1 MTTAAARR
9 PSRALIWLLGLL
21 PAAIIALVAGLA
33 FTGAVRPNE
42 LVDPGALVRWGL
54 PVVTVI
60 ARVAAVLTIGAF
72 GVCAVVLAG
81 PGTGSRTTQ
90 ASPAWQL
97 AARIGTVSAVTW
109 ALAQVAHVVFGYAQ
123 VWGRPLDSPTFGQEL
138 RVFLTA
144 TELGVAY
151 FWATVLAVVVSLFAV
166 ATSGMTMAAWTAVLG
181 AVALVPVALTGHSQG
196 AVAHNLAVSSMWLH
210 LVPLA
215 LWVGGL
221 ATLGAVVHRLA
232 DELPRAARRYSAL
245 ALWCFTLV
253 GVSGVFASVIRL
265 TSPLD
270 LLTTPWGVVLTTKI
284 LLFLGLGAMG
294 WVHREHT
301 IPRLGE
307 RPRLFWRLAG
317 VEVLI
322 MGAVTGLAVVLGSS
336 APPVPQ
342 DAVVDPSAVFELS
355 GYPEPPLPTPLT
367 WLTQWHPD
375 PLYLVGAVS
384 AVVVY
389 LTWVR
394 RVRARGDQWPVARTV
409 SWVVAWVLFVWVTNG
424 GPFVYGVLLF
434 SAHMVMH
441 MTLVMLV
448 PVFWTLAAPITLA
461 LRALPAR
468 RDGSRGPREWLLA
481 LLHSRWAAA
490 WAHPLVAGVNFAGSL
505 FVFYYT
511 DLLQIAL
518 TTHVGHV
525 LMVVHF
531 SLAGY
536 MFANAIIGVDPG
548 VDRPSYPVRLV
559 LLFATMAF
567 HAFFGLSLASLNSLL
582 AAEYFGRLG
591 LTWWVDALKDQEIGG
606 FVTWGIGEAP
616 TLVLAV
622 IMAMMWARADQ
633 KVAVRQDRRADRTG
647 DAELAAYNRMLAD
660 RASAM
665 GSESPGEDASG
676 TSPRP
681 R

>member
-1 MTTAAARR
+1 MSSAAARR
-9 PSRALIWLLGLL
+9 RALPWLLGVLL
-21 PAAIIALVAGLA
+21 AALVALVAGLA
-33 FTGAVRPNE
+33 FTGAAQPNE

-54 PVVTVI
+54 PVVTV
-60 ARVAAVLTIGAF
+60 ATRVAATLTVGAF
-72 GVCAVVLAG
+72 AVCAVVIAG
-81 PGTGSRTTQ
+81 PGRGARGTA
-90 ASPAWQL
+90 ASPAWAF
-97 AARIGTVSAVTW
+97 AARIGTVSAIAW
-109 ALAQVAHVVFGYAQ
+109 ALTQVAHIILGYAQ

-151 FWATVLAVVVSLFAV
+151 FWATVLAAVVSLFAV
-166 ATSGMTMAAWTAVLG
+166 ATAGMTTAAWTAVLG

-221 ATLGAVVHRLA
+221 ATLGAVVHRLGE
-232 DELPRAARRYSAL
+232 ELPRAARRFSAL
-245 ALWCFTLV
+245 ALWSFVLV
-253 GVSGVFASVIRL
+253 GVSGVFASAIRL

-270 LLTTPWGVVLTTKI
+270 LVTTPWGAVLAVKI
-284 LLFLGLGAMG
+284 LAFLGLGVMG
-294 WVHREHT
+294 WLHRERT
-301 IPRLGE
+301 IPHLAE
-307 RPRLFWRLAG
+307 RPAMFWRLAG
-317 VEVLI
+317 VEVLV

-355 GYPEPPLPTPLT
+355 GYPEPPLPTVAT
-367 WLTQWHPD
+367 WFTQWHPD

-389 LTWVR
+389 LGWVR
-394 RVRARGDQWPVARTV
+394 RVTARGDRWPVGRTV
-409 SWVVAWVLFVWVTNG
+409 SWLVGWAVFTWVTNG
-424 GPFVYGVLLF
+424 GPFVYGILLF

-461 LRALPAR
+461 LRALPTR

-490 WAHPLVAGVNFAGSL
+490 WANPWVAGVNFAGSL

-511 DLLQIAL
+511 DLLRIAL
-518 TTHVGHV
+518 TTHAGHV

-548 VDRPSYPVRLV
+548 VNRPSYPVRLV

-567 HAFFGLSLASLNSLL
+567 HAFFGLSLASNTALL
-582 AAEYFGRLG
+582 AADYFGRLG
-591 LTWWVDALKDQEIGG
+591 LTWWVDALKDQQIGG

-633 KVAVRQDRRADRTG
+633 KVAVRLDRQADRSG
-647 DAELAAYNRMLAD
+647 DAELNAYNRMLAE
-660 RASAM
+660 RAQSMGRADSRGESA
-665 GSESPGEDASG
+665 ETP
-676 TSPRP
+676 SPRE
-681 R
+681 

>member
-1 MTTAAARR
+1 
-9 PSRALIWLLGLL
+9 LLGVL
-21 PAAIIALVAGLA
+21 PAAIIALAAGLA
-33 FTGAVRPNE
+33 FTGAARPGE
-42 LVDPGALVRWGL
+42 LVDPGTLVRWGL
-54 PVVTVI
+54 PVVTVV
-60 ARVAAVLTIGAF
+60 ARVAAFLTVGAF
-72 GVCAVVLAG
+72 GICAFVVAG
-81 PGTGSRTTQ
+81 PGKGARSRQ
-90 ASPAWQL
+90 VSPAWSL

-109 ALAQVAHVVFGYAQ
+109 TLAQVAHVVLGYAQ

-144 TELGVAY
+144 TELGIAY
-151 FWATVLAVVVSLFAV
+151 FWATVLAAVVSLFAV
-166 ATSGMTMAAWTAVLG
+166 ATAGMTMAAWTTALG
-181 AVALVPVALTGHSQG
+181 AVALVPIALTGHSQG

-221 ATLGAVVHRLA
+221 ATLGVVAHRLGE
-232 DELPRAARRYSAL
+232 ELPRAARRYSAL
-245 ALWCFTLV
+245 ALWCFALV
-253 GVSGVFASVIRL
+253 GVSGVFSSVIRL
-265 TSPLD
+265 NSPIELFTTS
-270 LLTTPWGVVLTTKI
+270 WGAILGLKI
-284 LLFLGLGAMG
+284 LLYLGLGVMG
-294 WVHREHT
+294 WLHRERT
-301 IPRLGE
+301 IPQLSD
-307 RPRLFWRLAG
+307 RPGLFWRLAG
-317 VEVLI
+317 VEVLV
-322 MGAVTGLAVVLGSS
+322 MGAISGLAVVLGSS

-355 GYPEPPLPTPLT
+355 GYPEPPLPTVTT
-367 WLTQWHPD
+367 WFTQWHPD
-375 PLYLVGAVS
+375 PLYLVGAAS

-394 RVRARGDQWPVARTV
+394 RVTRRGDRWPVGRTI
-409 SWVVAWVLFVWVTNG
+409 SWVLAWAVFTWVTNG
-424 GPFVYGVLLF
+424 GPFVYGILLF

-490 WAHPLVAGVNFAGSL
+490 WANPWVAGVNFAGSL

-511 DLLQIAL
+511 DLLEIAL

-536 MFANAIIGVDPG
+536 MFANVIIGVDPG
-548 VDRPSYPVRLV
+548 VDRPTYPVRLV

-567 HAFFGLSLASLNSLL
+567 HAFFGLSLASLNALL
-582 AAEYFGRLG
+582 AADYFGRLG
-591 LTWWVDALKDQEIGG
+591 LTWWVDALEDQRIGG

-633 KVAVRQDRRADRTG
+633 KVAVRLDRQADRTG
-647 DAELAAYNRMLAD
+647 EAELEAYNRMLAD
-660 RASAM
+660 RAAAM
-665 GSESPGEDASG
+665 GRTDSRGGFGEPLAKEE
-676 TSPRP
+676 
-681 R
+681 